1 MADSASRFAVVK
13 KPTSWVVMVML
24 VGFVYLQWPTHLR
37 QPYAPDYRTVMLAD
51 GVQMQ
56 WEAEPRLI
64 DGEAGIAWTLKN
76 KGLEFL
82 VQQGRLEGS
91 LTQLAQQQLAID
103 RTQVASMEYAPL
115 EVSGSSARYAL
126 IDVENR
132 IQRHRLYQRGARW
145 LKVSVLYK
153 ADNEDR
159 ETRAQV
165 FLNSVVLP

>member
-1 MADSASRFAVVK
+1 MSDSSPRFAVLK
-13 KPTSWVVMVML
+13 NPTFWVVVVL
-24 VGFVYLQWPTHLR
+24 LIGFVYLQWPTHVR
-37 QPYAPDYRTVMLAD
+37 MPYAPDYRTVTLAD

-56 WEAEPRLI
+56 WEAEPQVI
-64 DGEAGIAWTLKN
+64 EGEAGTAWTLKN

-82 VQQGRLEGS
+82 VQQGL
-91 LTQLAQQQLAID
+91 LDVPLAQLAERQKAID
-103 RTQVASMEYAPL
+103 SAQVASMEYAPL
-115 EVSGSSARYAL
+115 EVTGSLARYAL

-132 IQRHRLYQRGARW
+132 IQRHRLYQRGERW

-159 ETRAQV
+159 EARAQL